1 MIIKKVSKYLFF
13 DILILKDENSGGMS
27 MALTFYWYP
36 NCGSCKKAK
45 KWFDNH
51 EIEYSSVHIVDETPN
66 EAELLDLISKSEL
79 PAKKFF
85 NTSGRV
91 YRELN
96 MKDKI
101 KDASIEEMASYLA
114 SDGMLIK
121 RPIVTDGKRVTIGF
135 KEEVFSDTWL

>member
-1 MIIKKVSKYLFF
+1 
-13 DILILKDENSGGMS
+13 

-45 KWFDNH
+45 KFLDENKLD
-51 EIEYSSVHIVDETPN
+51 YNSVHIVKETPTK
-66 EAELLDLISKSEL
+66 AEILELISKSDL

-91 YRELN
+91 YRERN
-96 MKDKI
+96 MKEVLIDS
-101 KDASIEEMASYLA
+101 SIDEMATFLA

-121 RPIVTDGKRVTIGF
+121 RPIITDGEKVTVGF
-135 KEEVFSDTWL
+135 NEEVFKEAWL

>member
-1 MIIKKVSKYLFF
+1 MTLS
-13 DILILKDENSGGMS
+13 
-27 MALTFYWYP
+27 FYWYP

-45 KWFDNH
+45 KWFDDND
-51 EIEYSSVHIVDETPN
+51 IAYNSIHIVEDTPSQN
-66 EAELLDLISKSEL
+66 ELLNLIEKSDL

-101 KDASIEEMASYLA
+101 KDASASEMATYLA

-121 RPIVTDGKRVTIGF
+121 RPIVTDGEHVTIGF
-135 KEEVFSDTWL
+135 KEEVFEETWLKK

>member
-1 MIIKKVSKYLFF
+1 
-13 DILILKDENSGGMS
+13 

-36 NCGSCKKAK
+36 NCGTCKKAK
-45 KWFDNH
+45 KWLDDND
-51 EIEYSSVHIVDETPN
+51 IVYNSIHIVEETPAQ
-66 EAELLDLISKSEL
+66 EELLNLISKSEL

-101 KDASIEEMASYLA
+101 KDASVEEMAAFLA

-121 RPIVTDGKRVTIGF
+121 RPIVTDGERVTVGF
-135 KEEVFSDTWL
+135 KEDLFNETWLSL